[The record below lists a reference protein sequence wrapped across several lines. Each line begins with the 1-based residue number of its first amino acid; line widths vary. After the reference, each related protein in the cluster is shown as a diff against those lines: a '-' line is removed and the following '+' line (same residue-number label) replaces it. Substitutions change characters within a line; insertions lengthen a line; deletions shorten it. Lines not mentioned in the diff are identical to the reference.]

1 MAPVPVPAAFDLA
14 GLFAGDLARFAGSL
28 RVDDG
33 AAHLDGRRLLE
44 LATLRELIDRFGA
57 TQAGG
62 EPRAIVSMW
71 SQWHFSNTIVPATVV
86 QLLGGVGLPVAL
98 EGGRFALHD
107 NGCTAGVV
115 IPPEH
120 PLPPRPAK
128 VGLESLIERHVSP
141 LITLLAGHFGVS
153 AKLLWNN
160 AAVSL
165 AWSVQQCAADPRV
178 DRQGLAEAQALLTA
192 ALTSAGRK
200 NPLDGALRPSALA
213 PMENCQRKICCLR
226 YLLPGMADCG
236 SFCPLPRHSRA
247 AAA

>member
-1 MAPVPVPAAFDLA
+1 MAQALTAADLA
-14 GLFAGDLARFAGSL
+14 GCFAGDLARFAGSI
-28 RVDDG
+28 RPDDG
-33 AAHLDGRRLLE
+33 VPHLAGRGLLE
-44 LATLRELIDRFGA
+44 LATLRGLIDRFAA

-71 SQWHFSNTIVPATVV
+71 SQWHFSNVIVPTTVAR
-86 QLLGGVGLPVAL
+86 LLAGVSLPASL
-98 EGGRFALHD
+98 ADGRFALHD

-115 IPPEH
+115 IPPDH
-120 PLPPRPAK
+120 PLPPRQAK
-128 VGLESLIERHVSP
+128 AGLESLIDGHLSP
-141 LITLLAGHFGVS
+141 LIALLASHFGVS

-178 DRQGLAEAQALLTA
+178 DREGLAAAQALLTA

>member
-1 MAPVPVPAAFDLA
+1 MAPALKASDLA
-14 GLFAGDLARFAGSL
+14 GCFGGDLARFAGSL
-28 RVDDG
+28 RIDDG
-33 AAHLDGRRLLE
+33 APHLDGRRLLE
-44 LATLRELIDRFGA
+44 LATLRELIDRFAA
-57 TQAGG
+57 TQPGG
-62 EPRAIVSMW
+62 EPRAVVSMW
-71 SQWHFSNTIVPATVV
+71 SQWHFSNVIVPATVA
-86 QLLGGVGLPVAL
+86 QLVARVSLPVSLAD
-98 EGGRFALHD
+98 GRFALHD

-115 IPPEH
+115 VAPER
-120 PLPPRPAK
+120 PLTPCRAEA
-128 VGLESLIERHVSP
+128 GFEALIEGHLSP
-141 LITLLAGHFGVS
+141 LIALMAGHFGVS

-192 ALTSAGRK
+192 TLTTAGRK

-213 PMENCQRKICCLR
+213 PMESCQRKICCLR

-236 SFCPLPRHSRA
+236 SFCPLPRHARA